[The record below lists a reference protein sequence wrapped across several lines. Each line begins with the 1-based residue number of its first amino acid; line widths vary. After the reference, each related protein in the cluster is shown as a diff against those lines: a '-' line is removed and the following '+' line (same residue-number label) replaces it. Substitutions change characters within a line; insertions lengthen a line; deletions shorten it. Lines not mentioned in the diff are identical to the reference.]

1 MGHVCFVICMCM
13 CCLRVCVGREG
24 GQQMCLKLCPLV
36 WLILNAKL
44 KARKLTAQFVFQ
56 ISSLIYLKCFGNLQ
70 VHPVPH
76 GKDEPLLSQALQV
89 LASYLQTRATQVASF
104 PGIPHFCVLWLA
116 LAIINGSGRVVKNWK
131 LVVKN
136 WKRGCYRR
144 TRNEIKLNQS
154 LQQSPY
160 FVQPYMCV
168 SYCSCLMS
176 QNWLALPLLG
186 MRCDSYIVTAL
197 IRKSISR
204 KSDKKIRDELRK
216 MINGE
221 RG

>member
-1 MGHVCFVICMCM
+1 MGRVFCYLYVHVLLAC
-13 CCLRVCVGREG
+13 VCGEGR

-104 PGIPHFCVLWLA
+104 PGIPHFLCSLACIGNNKWKGGEKLETRLLQKNKKRDQAESISAAISLFCSTLHVCVIL
-116 LAIINGSGRVVKNWK
+116 
-131 LVVKN
+131 
-136 WKRGCYRR
+136 
-144 TRNEIKLNQS
+144 
-154 LQQSPY
+154 
-160 FVQPYMCV
+160 
-168 SYCSCLMS
+168 LMS
-176 QNWLALPLLG
+176 HGSKLA
-186 MRCDSYIVTAL
+186 CS
-197 IRKSISR
+197 SS
-204 KSDKKIRDELRK
+204 SRDE
-216 MINGE
+216 M
-221 RG
+221 

>member
-1 MGHVCFVICMCM
+1 
-13 CCLRVCVGREG
+13 
-24 GQQMCLKLCPLV
+24 MCLKLCPLV

-104 PGIPHFCVLWLA
+104 PGIPHFLCSLA
-116 LAIINGSGRVVKNWK
+116 CIGNNKWK
-131 LVVKN
+131 WKGGEKLETRN

-144 TRNEIKLNQS
+144 TRNEIKLNQP

-168 SYCSCLMS
+168 SYCSCLMG